1 MSRINGYTQ
10 EWNKVLKHLMRM
22 SDFPIWIEDE
32 KNWKTPGMRAMKAYV
47 ETLEG
52 KRLPIKWV
60 WKEIL
65 GPFGIIQ
72 QDLSTSQIELFFK
85 NIGFSTGSYGRSSK

>member
-1 MSRINGYTQ
+1 
-10 EWNKVLKHLMRM
+10 
-22 SDFPIWIEDE
+22 
-32 KNWKTPGMRAMKAYV
+32 MKAYV

-52 KRLPIKWV
+52 EQLPIKWV

-85 NIGFSTGSYGRSSK
+85 NIGFKTGSHGRS